1 MFGLFKKKQTPSREI
16 GSSKQWGT
24 RSAVAPLLTLY
35 ESLSEEITGTYDGID
50 HNPAELR
57 FFTMAATS
65 LFVQEFGQLHEEEM
79 QSLVGEFYEQ
89 SAANLLLYMPRAD
102 FSRVHTAA
110 TQRFDQY
117 VAPIIGVINAD
128 TADALQGAN
137 YSLVALMDENLRVER
152 GAFDQS
158 LAGLAIGYVLVR
170 YAVQVKDAVHSV
182 RGAV

>member
-1 MFGLFKKKQTPSREI
+1 M
-16 GSSKQWGT
+16 QWDL

-35 ESLSEEITGTYDGID
+35 ESFSEEITESYSGID

-65 LFVQEFGQLHEEEM
+65 LFVQAFGQLPEEKM
-79 QSLVGEFYEQ
+79 QSLVGMFYEQ
-89 SAANLLLYMPRAD
+89 SAANMLLHMPRAD

-110 TQRFDQY
+110 TQRFGQY
-117 VAPIIGVINAD
+117 ADPIIGVINAD
-128 TADALQGAN
+128 TGDALQSAN

-158 LAGLAIGYVLVR
+158 LAGLTIGSALVD
-170 YAVQVKDAVHSV
+170 YAVQVKNAVESV
-182 RGAV
+182 RGTF